1 MSMRGIML
9 ATALGMMASTGSSS
23 DYPQMGGE
31 TSPFA
36 FETKVVGSKPNK
48 VSQKKRRLKARRLG
62 H

>member
-1 MSMRGIML
+1 MRMRGIML
-9 ATALGMMASTGSSS
+9 AAALGMMASAGSSS
-23 DYPQMGGE
+23 AYSQMRGE

-36 FETKVVGSKPNK
+36 FEMKVVGSKPNK